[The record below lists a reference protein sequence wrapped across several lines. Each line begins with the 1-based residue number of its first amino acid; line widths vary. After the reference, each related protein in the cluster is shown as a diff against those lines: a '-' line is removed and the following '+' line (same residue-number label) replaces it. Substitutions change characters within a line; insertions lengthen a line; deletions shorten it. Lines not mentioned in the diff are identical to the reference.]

1 MAITKT
7 RKIAVIIIASAAALA
22 AVAASILIGPGLS
35 PGETILTVAGRF
47 AGTSDGLSWGIVL
60 FRVLRVAAAV
70 VVGVALASA
79 GCSLQALLKNPL
91 ADPYILGISS
101 GAGFGAALAT
111 VFGLGASVLGMSAV
125 NAMAFA
131 GGIIAISLAFVV
143 ARGTGILS
151 VHALLLSGV
160 MVGAFFTSMV
170 ILVMSLA
177 PAREQHAV
185 FLWLMGD
192 LGSPDI
198 SFFKVGGTAFLV
210 AVGLAFFF
218 LTSRALDVMT
228 LGDEAAYHLG
238 LSVER
243 MKVAHLAAASLVTAA
258 VVALAGPI
266 GFVGLVV
273 PHAMRRVVGPGHGA
287 LLAAS
292 VAGGAF
298 LLVAGDTLVRVT
310 SGYFNLPVVPVG
322 VFTAFIGA
330 PYFLIIMRRKAL

>member
-7 RKIAVIIIASAAALA
+7 RKIAAIILACAAALS
-22 AVAASILIGPGLS
+22 AVVASTLVGPGLS
-35 PGETILTVAGRF
+35 PGETAGAVVGRLF
-47 AGTSDGLSWGIVL
+47 DGEVGLPWGIVL

-70 VVGVALASA
+70 VVGVALASV
-79 GCSLQALLKNPL
+79 GCSLQALLRNPL

-111 VFGLGASVLGMSAV
+111 VFGLGTSVLGLSAV
-125 NAMAFA
+125 NVMAFA
-131 GGIIAISLAFVV
+131 GGLIAISLAFVV

-160 MVGAFFTSMV
+160 MVGAFFTSLV

-177 PAREQHAV
+177 PARDQHSV

-198 SFFKVGGTAFLV
+198 SFFKVGGTAILV
-210 AVGLAFFF
+210 AAGLIFFF

-243 MKVAHLAAASLVTAA
+243 MKVAHLVAASLVTAA

-292 VAGGAF
+292 AAGGAF

-330 PYFLIIMRRKAL
+330 PYFLAIMRRKAL